1 MNGFHH
7 FENGDRKLPDS
18 LNVLPET
25 SQAQNMKSQTCNNF
39 FRNSYHWLETVI
51 STYIKRSFRLKGFIL
66 SFAIEIHP
74 EMNSFSIASD

>member
-25 SQAQNMKSQTCNNF
+25 SQVQNISSQIRNKSLIII
-39 FRNSYHWLETVI
+39 NSY
-51 STYIKRSFRLKGFIL
+51 Y
-66 SFAIEIHP
+66 
-74 EMNSFSIASD
+74 SIRNYNKYLY

>member
-25 SQAQNMKSQTCNNF
+25 SQVQNIQSQTCNNF
-39 FRNSYHWLETVI
+39 F
-51 STYIKRSFRLKGFIL
+51 IL
-66 SFAIEIHP
+66 L
-74 EMNSFSIASD
+74 D

>member
-25 SQAQNMKSQTCNNF
+25 SQVQKYQAEQ
-39 FRNSYHWLETVI
+39 E
-51 STYIKRSFRLKGFIL
+51 IKIIVRIMSIL
-66 SFAIEIHP
+66 SIQ
-74 EMNSFSIASD
+74 

>member
-25 SQAQNMKSQTCNNF
+25 SQVQNISSQIRNK
-39 FRNSYHWLETVI
+39 RYWIIIINSY
-51 STYIKRSFRLKGFIL
+51 Y
-66 SFAIEIHP
+66 
-74 EMNSFSIASD
+74 SIRNYNKYLY

>member
-25 SQAQNMKSQTCNNF
+25 SQVKHTKILNKT
-39 FRNSYHWLETVI
+39 RPVL
-51 STYIKRSFRLKGFIL
+51 SFRTINR
-66 SFAIEIHP
+66 EIKV
-74 EMNSFSIASD
+74 SICLLF

>member
-25 SQAQNMKSQTCNNF
+25 SQVQNISSQIRNKSYWKFVLLN
-39 FRNSYHWLETVI
+39 
-51 STYIKRSFRLKGFIL
+51 
-66 SFAIEIHP
+66 
-74 EMNSFSIASD
+74 